1 MQSLAM
7 WGVMRFYNL
16 LRIGIT
22 WKGPEIIELWQSSSD
37 TEKCSTSQE
46 YITTEGFYYKVPD
59 TYSDSEDRDDMVG
72 VHEGNSSDDDMEAD
86 DDFYCGPVTTERLRR
101 FDRRTIVTGAGSGS
115 DEDDSL
121 LVAYDS
127 NSIVSVWQKY
137 NETAWHFVKT
147 PTGNLTLLCFV
158 ICMIEFY
165 AEIILV
171 MK

>member
-1 MQSLAM
+1 MDLYYFLQSLAM

-59 TYSDSEDRDDMVG
+59 TYSESDRDGDIIDT
-72 VHEGNSSDDDMEAD
+72 DDDEYD
-86 DDFYCGPVTTERLRR
+86 DDVERLYRHQPALVNR
-101 FDRRTIVTGAGSGS
+101 VMLSKQAGSGS

-127 NSIVSVWQKY
+127 TSIVSVWQKY
-137 NETAWHFVKT
+137 KDSFWRFIKT

-171 MK
+171 MRY

>member
-1 MQSLAM
+1 M

-59 TYSDSEDRDDMVG
+59 TYSESDRDVG
-72 VHEGNSSDDDMEAD
+72 DDTDDDDYDIEN
-86 DDFYCGPVTTERLRR
+86 FYHHHHHRMISNQAATT
-101 FDRRTIVTGAGSGS
+101 VVAGSGS

-127 NSIVSVWQKY
+127 NSVVSVWQKY
-137 NETAWHFVKT
+137 KESLWRFMKT
-147 PTGNLTLLCFV
+147 PTGNLTMLCFV

-171 MK
+171 MRY